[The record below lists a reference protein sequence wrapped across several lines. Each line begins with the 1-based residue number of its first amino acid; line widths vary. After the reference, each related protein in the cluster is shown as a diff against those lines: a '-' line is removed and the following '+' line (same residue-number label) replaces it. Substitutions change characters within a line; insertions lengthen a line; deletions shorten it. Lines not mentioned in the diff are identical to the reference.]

1 MNGDIFLRMHLF
13 FNVYDYWISGMSLI
27 LPLLSSH
34 QVLSRLYS
42 VGLSL
47 VVLFLLLSASHE
59 GLFILA
65 LTLNMFC
72 WLLLELHTAD
82 SCKDKVMM

>member
-1 MNGDIFLRMHLF
+1 
-13 FNVYDYWISGMSLI
+13 MSLF
-27 LPLLSSH
+27 LPLLSSQ

-47 VVLFLLLSASHE
+47 VISFLPLSASHE

-65 LTLNMFC
+65 LILNMFC
-72 WLLLELHTAD
+72 WLLLELRAVD
-82 SCKDKVMM
+82 SSKSKVLT